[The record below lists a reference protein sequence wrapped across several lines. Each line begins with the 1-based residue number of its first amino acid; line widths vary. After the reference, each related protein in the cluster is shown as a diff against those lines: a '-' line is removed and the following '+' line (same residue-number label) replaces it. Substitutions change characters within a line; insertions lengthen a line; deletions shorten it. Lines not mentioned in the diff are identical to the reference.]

1 MRYLI
6 IFFMVLFSSVCLFF
20 LLAAFIGG
28 TGDMGVLIILVLVL
42 IFLAAFIISQL
53 CYIIDLLQKR

>member
-1 MRYLI
+1 
-6 IFFMVLFSSVCLFF
+6 LFF

-28 TGDMGVLIILVLVL
+28 TGGIGLLITLAMILV
-42 IFLAAFIISQL
+42 ILADFIISQL